1 MWWTQN
7 PIYMIKKILIIMLAT
22 ASFFSDTEAQTKR
35 KKSRKKA
42 AVTAP
47 VNPAARSRVKSI
59 ASVTK
64 SCKVYQGHLTFYQD
78 TLKGNAYISLNEEQ
92 LSQPMIY
99 FTYSENGTFNLGLF
113 RGNYRETSII
123 KFERVF
129 NKIHV
134 KKVKT
139 GLYFNPE
146 SALSKSSN
154 ANISDA
160 LVSSEQ
166 IIAQSKGKF
175 LIDAAKL
182 LGTELLHQLARNIP
196 RGFPFP
202 YRTGRLNTSKTFVK
216 NLRSYPQN
224 SDIVFSYTFDNGGS
238 YRNDGTIADP
248 RYITVEVQHSFVAMP
263 DSNYQPRFD
272 DPRVGYFTER
282 STDMTTV
289 ETINY
294 RDMIRR
300 WRLEKKNPEAAISE
314 PVKPIVWWIE
324 NTTPKEIIPI
334 IKKAGE
340 TWNLAFEPLG
350 FKNAVVIKI
359 QPDSA
364 TWEAGDIRYNVL
376 RWASSINPRF
386 GGYGPCFS
394 NPLTGEILGADI
406 MLEWLF
412 LTNRVSSGAIFEPKA
427 VNNSNL
433 LDDPLYQGCVA
444 GNHMHAQNL
453 FGKAAL
459 TARGKGLKMNEDGTL
474 KITPLL
480 EQGIFYLI
488 LHEMGHTFGLNH
500 NMKASQLHPPAD
512 LHNTNLT
519 SKVGLL
525 GSVMDYPAIN
535 FAPVG
540 VKQGHYY
547 TTRPGPYDLWAI
559 NYGYSI
565 GLKDPKAEKQR
576 LNSILSQSHQHQLT
590 FGNDADDMRSPG
602 KGIDPRV
609 MIGDLSSDA
618 IGFARQRMDLCQN
631 LIDNALNNYLDS
643 GANYA
648 ELRKSVSVIVGQ
660 YAIQAGVVSRY
671 IGGVYVDR
679 AFHQQGGESLPYTPV
694 PLNTQKEA
702 MELLSSKVFNSEPIQ
717 FSDSLMSF
725 MQPQRRGF
733 DFFVRT
739 EDPKMANAILAMQK
753 SVLAHLLSS
762 SVLNRMINSELYGNQ
777 YTITAMMNDL
787 TNAIFKD
794 DIKGSSSIFRQSLQ
808 IDYVNNLVR
817 ISGLSEG
824 SKTRT
829 VMSSRELGIAKARA
843 YAQLSD
849 LRKQLFLYRNSGNE
863 GSKQHKAY
871 LIQMIDNALK

>member
-1 MWWTQN
+1 
-7 PIYMIKKILIIMLAT
+7 MLAT
-22 ASFFSDTEAQTKR
+22 VSFFADTEAQTKR
-35 KKSRKKA
+35 KKSKKKS

-123 KFERVF
+123 KFEKVF
-129 NKIHV
+129 DKIHV

-160 LVSSEQ
+160 LVSSER
-166 IIAQSKGKF
+166 IVAQSKGKY
-175 LIDAAKL
+175 LIDATKL

-216 NLRSYPQN
+216 NLRSYPKN

-314 PVKPIVWWIE
+314 PIKPIVWWIE

-334 IKKAGE
+334 IKTAGE

-350 FKNAVVIKI
+350 FKNAVVIKV

-412 LTNRVSSGAIFEPKA
+412 LTNRVSSSAIFEPNA
-427 VNNSNL
+427 VNKSNL
-433 LDDPLYQGCVA
+433 PDDPLHQGCIA

-459 TARGKGLKMNEDGTL
+459 TAQGKSLKMNDDGTL

-679 AFHQQGGESLPYTPV
+679 SYHQQGGESLPYTPV

-702 MELLSSKVFNSEPIQ
+702 MELLSNKVFNAEPIQ
-717 FSDSLMSF
+717 FSDSLLAF

-739 EDPKMANAILAMQK
+739 EDPKMANAILSMQK

-777 YTITAMMNDL
+777 YTVTAMLNDL
-787 TNAIFKD
+787 TDAIFKG
-794 DIKGSSSIFRQSLQ
+794 DIKGSSSIYRQSLQ

-817 ISGLSEG
+817 ISGLSES

-829 VMSSRELGIAKARA
+829 VMSSRQLGIAKARA

-849 LRKQLFLYRNSGNE
+849 LRKQLFLYRNSGDE